1 MNLKLTQAPMSSI
14 TDTQPANLKHA
25 GVKAE
30 VPYSETPLSFPA
42 RPATAAETHLTLECI
57 YAQIRL
63 VGLHQPNSPID
74 LSSAIGGNGQ
84 TGKTF
89 LLPGGGCLS
98 RGTGLGLGTDISNP
112 RLLGAFKDPDLN
124 ATWLKLAADKN
135 GVEIQSYVLLDMERS
150 GKEAL
155 LKVYSPA
162 QFNLY
167 SAYRTARVSG
177 SFAPEPPLDLS
188 ELIRKNGG
196 ALRTLLVPSGDSMP
210 PGTGLG
216 LGRDISSPRLLAAF
230 KDPDL
235 NATWL
240 KLAATNKDGLEVQSY
255 VLLDNERSGKDA
267 LLKVYSPAQFNFY
280 SAYRTARASGSFTPE
295 HPLDLFELI
304 KQTGTTQ
311 QTFLLPGGDCLPY
324 GIGLGLGTYSSNP
337 RLLAAFKDPDLKAT
351 WLKLAATTKDG
362 LEVQSYVLL
371 DNERS
376 GKDALLKVYSPA
388 QFNLFSAYRTARTTG
403 SFTSDPP
410 LDVSD
415 LIQKYGKT
423 QVAFLLPGGDSIHYP
438 IRLGLGTDIS
448 NPRLLGAFKDPDL
461 NATWLKLA
469 ADTNGLEVQSYVLLD
484 NEGSGKAALLKVY
497 SPAQFNLYSAYCAVR
512 TTGSFIP
519 DLPLALSK
527 LIRKEGAAQHTFLLP
542 GGDCLPHNTGL
553 GLGTNI
559 SNPRLLAALKD
570 PELDATWLKLAATDT
585 GGLEVQSYVLVDNER
600 SGKEALLKVY
610 SPAQFN
616 LYSAYCA
623 ARASRSFTPD
633 PAIDLSGLIHHA
645 GQTQATFLLPGGD
658 YLPYGTGVGFA
669 KDISNQRL
677 LAVFRDLELN
687 ATWLKLAA
695 DKNGVEV
702 QSYVLLDNE
711 RSGKE
716 ALLKVYSP
724 AQFNL
729 YSAYRTARATGS
741 FTSNPPIDFSELIQK
756 NGTAQQAFLLPGGG
770 SLPQGTGL
778 GLGEV
783 IAPKLHEVL
792 LVKEGLYRLH
802 ITGTKPDGTQRS
814 SYLLVNSS
822 GIVSQGKSDLEL
834 AQLEKGRCFDRYL
847 AHLVADAKV
856 EGLFAQEYLGSVLT
870 HERFRPNIS
879 LTAPLAILHGKW
891 GLDPQDVLDYARRY
905 IRMSRWNKEGEAAGH
920 APLITF
926 VLARDA
932 KFAQIEEAFQSC
944 EDIFKRPLVLKTAA
958 GWHADLSTT
967 SSSREI
973 EVEIERIETLAAWG
987 LVEDLKA
994 KRYLPS
1000 LPYGSHL
1007 VAEESTLN
1015 VQSMCERVDK
1025 LLSPESIDGL
1035 IVDLDTHIE
1044 TFSPYWEKGY
1054 HLELAAHGSYLLDS
1068 INDSSNEK
1076 TRAIAPALK
1085 EQLKQRVLKLYPVLD
1100 SYPGAWK
1107 VLLHSELQRSGEA
1120 QRGLGEGSA
1129 GGGSLVVEFNLKK
1142 ELEARNAAKQ
1152 QAPLVTGSP
1161 SLNTLSLAPREAVL
1175 AELGQIKDPIQY
1187 TRMLLAATNG
1197 RPDKASFLHL
1207 AVEGFYRAALT
1218 ASQNAKLHA
1227 ALSEIKGSLSL
1238 ADDFLNLLERLDADA
1253 SIRYRD
1259 FSAKKTKAIGAAELW
1274 VLFSQF
1280 R

>member
-1 MNLKLTQAPMSSI
+1 MSSI

-30 VPYSETPLSFPA
+30 VPYSEMPLSFPP

-63 VGLHQPNSPID
+63 VGVHQPNSPID
-74 LSSAIGGNGQ
+74 LSSVIGGNGA
-84 TGKTF
+84 TRKTF
-89 LLPGGGCLS
+89 LLPGGG
-98 RGTGLGLGTDISNP
+98 G
-112 RLLGAFKDPDLN
+112 
-124 ATWLKLAADKN
+124 
-135 GVEIQSYVLLDMERS
+135 
-150 GKEAL
+150 
-155 LKVYSPA
+155 
-162 QFNLY
+162 
-167 SAYRTARVSG
+167 
-177 SFAPEPPLDLS
+177 
-188 ELIRKNGG
+188 
-196 ALRTLLVPSGDSMP
+196 
-210 PGTGLG
+210 
-216 LGRDISSPRLLAAF
+216 
-230 KDPDL
+230 
-235 NATWL
+235 
-240 KLAATNKDGLEVQSY
+240 
-255 VLLDNERSGKDA
+255 
-267 LLKVYSPAQFNFY
+267 
-280 SAYRTARASGSFTPE
+280 
-295 HPLDLFELI
+295 
-304 KQTGTTQ
+304 
-311 QTFLLPGGDCLPY
+311 LPGST
-324 GIGLGLGTYSSNP
+324 GLGLGTYSSNP
-337 RLLAAFKDPDLKAT
+337 RLLAAFKDPEIDAT

-388 QFNLFSAYRTARTTG
+388 QFNLYSAYRTARATG
-403 SFTSDPP
+403 SFTSNPP
-410 LDVSD
+410 IDLSD
-415 LIQKYGKT
+415 LIQKNGT
-423 QVAFLLPGGDSIHYP
+423 AQQAFLLPSGDSMSACTG
-438 IRLGLGTDIS
+438 LGLGTYSS
-448 NPRLLGAFKDPDL
+448 NPRLLAAFKDQEL
-461 NATWLKLA
+461 NAIWLKLA
-469 ADTNGLEVQSYVLLD
+469 ADTNDVEVQSYVLLD

-497 SPAQFNLYSAYCAVR
+497 SPVQFNLYSVYR
-512 TTGSFIP
+512 TARATGSFIP
-519 DLPLALSK
+519 DLPLDLSK
-527 LIRKEGAAQHTFLLP
+527 LIRKDGGAQHTFLLP
-542 GGDCLPHNTGL
+542 GGDCLPQGTGFGLGIDISNPRLLAAFKDPDINATWLKLAADKNGVEVQSYVVFDNERSGKEALLKVYSPVQFNLYSAYRTARTTGSFTSNPPIDFSELIQKNGTAQQAFLLPGGGSLPVGTGL
-553 GLGTNI
+553 GLVLNI
-559 SNPRLLAALKD
+559 SNPRLLAAFKD
-570 PELDATWLKLAATDT
+570 PELNATWLNLAADKN
-585 GGLEVQSYVLVDNER
+585 GLEIQSYVLLDNQI
-600 SGKEALLKVY
+600 SDKEALLKVY

-623 ARASRSFTPD
+623 VRTTDSFIPD
-633 PAIDLSGLIHHA
+633 PPLELSDLFGKR
-645 GQTQATFLLPGGD
+645 GGTQNTFLLPGGD
-658 YLPYGTGVGFA
+658 CLPHCTGVGLVR
-669 KDISNQRL
+669 DISNPRL
-677 LAVFRDLELN
+677 VEALKDPDLN

-695 DKNGVEV
+695 DKNGLEL

-711 RSGKE
+711 KSGKA

-729 YSAYRTARATGS
+729 YSAYCAARATGS

-756 NGTAQQAFLLPGGG
+756 NGTAQQAFLLPGGD

-802 ITGTKPDGTQRS
+802 ITGTKPDGAQRS

-822 GIVSQGKSDLEL
+822 GIVSQGKSDIEL

-847 AHLVADAKV
+847 AHLVADAKI
-856 EGLFAQEYLGSVLT
+856 EGLCAQEYLGSVLT

-905 IRMSRWNKEGEAAGH
+905 IRMSRWNGYPGPQEGEAAAN

-932 KFAQIEEAFQSC
+932 KFAEIEQAFQSC

-958 GWHADLSTT
+958 GWHSDLSKT

-994 KRYLPS
+994 KSYLPS

-1015 VQSMCERVDK
+1015 AQSMCERVDK

-1044 TFSPYWEKGY
+1044 TFSPYWEKAY
-1054 HLELAAHGSYLLDS
+1054 HLELAAHCSYLLDS

-1076 TRAIAPALK
+1076 TRAIAPAIK
-1085 EQLKQRVLKLYPVLD
+1085 EQLKQRVLKLYPELS

-1107 VLLHSELQRSGEA
+1107 VLLRSELLSSGEA
-1120 QRGLGEGSA
+1120 QMGVGEGSA
-1129 GGGSLVVEFNLKK
+1129 GGGSLVVEFNLEK

-1152 QAPLVTGSP
+1152 HALLATGNFSP
-1161 SLNTLSLAPREAVL
+1161 NTLSLAPREAVL

-1187 TRMLLAATNG
+1187 TRMLLVATNG
-1197 RPDKASFLHL
+1197 RPDKASFQYF

-1218 ASQNAKLHA
+1218 ASQNHKLHA
-1227 ALSEIKGSLSL
+1227 ALSEIKGSLSR
-1238 ADDFLNLLERLDADA
+1238 ADDFLNLLERLDADV

-1274 VLFSQF
+1274 GLFSQF